1 MEKIVM
7 ISLLY
12 LTFTGDVKSTKFVE
26 IWEPQNCAGWY
37 HYEIK
42 SKPKK
47 KTPLTGRTYY
57 EYYGYGSEGRTI
69 KVVGYKCS
77 GR

>member
-37 HYEIK
+37 HWEIK

-47 KTPLTGRTYY
+47 LNSPKSIITGYILFSTLLF
-57 EYYGYGSEGRTI
+57 
-69 KVVGYKCS
+69 CS
-77 GR
+77 NYLFLL

>member
-37 HYEIK
+37 HWEIK

-57 EYYGYGSEGRTI
+57 VYKGYGSEGKTI
-69 KVVGYKCS
+69 KVIGYKCS
-77 GR
+77 GG

>member
-1 MEKIVM
+1 M

-12 LTFTGDVKSTKFVE
+12 LTFTRDVRSTKFVE

-37 HYEIK
+37 HWEIK

-57 EYYGYGSEGRTI
+57 VYNGYGSDGKTI
-69 KVVGYKCS
+69 KVVGYRCS
-77 GR
+77 GG

>member
-1 MEKIVM
+1 M

-26 IWEPQNCAGWY
+26 IWEPQNCAGGY
-37 HYEIK
+37 HWEIK

-57 EYYGYGSEGRTI
+57 VYNGYGSEGKTI

-77 GR
+77 GG

>member
-7 ISLLY
+7 SSLLY

-26 IWEPQNCAGWY
+26 IWEPQNCQSWY

-42 SKPKK
+42 SQPKK
-47 KTPLTGRTYY
+47 KRPISGQVYY
-57 EYYGYGSEGRTI
+57 VYNGYGSEGKTLN
-69 KVVGYKCS
+69 VVGFRCS
-77 GR
+77 GQ

>member
-12 LTFTGDVKSTKFVE
+12 LTFTGDIKSTKFVE

-37 HYEIK
+37 HWEIK

-57 EYYGYGSEGRTI
+57 VYKGYGSEGKTI

>member
-1 MEKIVM
+1 M

-12 LTFTGDVKSTKFVE
+12 LTFTGDVRSTKFVE

-37 HYEIK
+37 HWEIK

-47 KTPLTGRTYY
+47 QTPLTGRTYY
-57 EYYGYGSEGRTI
+57 VYNGYGSEGKTI

-77 GR
+77 GG

>member
-1 MEKIVM
+1 MEKVVM

-26 IWEPQNCAGWY
+26 ICEPQNCASWY

-47 KTPLTGRTYY
+47 QTPLTGRTYY
-57 EYYGYGSEGRTI
+57 VYKGYGSEGKTI
-69 KVVGYKCS
+69 KVIGYKCF

>member
-12 LTFTGDVKSTKFVE
+12 ITFTGEIKSTKFVE

-37 HYEIK
+37 HWEIK

-57 EYYGYGSEGRTI
+57 VYKGYGSEGKTI

>member
-12 LTFTGDVKSTKFVE
+12 ITFTGDVKSTKFVE

>member
-1 MEKIVM
+1 VEKIVM

-12 LTFTGDVKSTKFVE
+12 ITFTGEIKSTKFVE

-37 HYEIK
+37 HWEIK

-57 EYYGYGSEGRTI
+57 VYKGYGSEGKTI

>member
-1 MEKIVM
+1 M

-12 LTFTGDVKSTKFVE
+12 LTFTGDVRSTKFVE

-37 HYEIK
+37 HWEIK

-57 EYYGYGSEGRTI
+57 VYKGYGSEGKTI

-77 GR
+77 GG

>member
-1 MEKIVM
+1 M

-12 LTFTGDVKSTKFVE
+12 ITFTGDIKSTKFE

-37 HYEIK
+37 HWEIR

-57 EYYGYGSEGRTI
+57 VYNGYGSEGKTI

-77 GR
+77 GG

>member
-37 HYEIK
+37 YWEIK

-47 KTPLTGRTYY
+47 QTPLTGRTYY
-57 EYYGYGSEGRTI
+57 VYNGYGSEGKTI

-77 GR
+77 GG

>member
-12 LTFTGDVKSTKFVE
+12 LTFTGEIKSTKFVE

-37 HYEIK
+37 HWEIK

-57 EYYGYGSEGRTI
+57 VYKGYGSEGKTI

>member
-1 MEKIVM
+1 M

-26 IWEPQNCAGWY
+26 IWEPQNCAGWQ
-37 HYEIK
+37 HWEIK

-57 EYYGYGSEGRTI
+57 EYYGYGSEGKTI

>member
-12 LTFTGDVKSTKFVE
+12 LTFTGDIKSTKFVE

-57 EYYGYGSEGRTI
+57 EYYGYGSEGKTI
-69 KVVGYKCS
+69 KVVVYKCS

>member
-12 LTFTGDVKSTKFVE
+12 LTFTGDIRSTKFVE

-77 GR
+77 GG

>member
-1 MEKIVM
+1 M

-12 LTFTGDVKSTKFVE
+12 LTFTGDVRSTKFVE

-37 HYEIK
+37 HWEIK

-47 KTPLTGRTYY
+47 KTPLTGRMYY
-57 EYYGYGSEGRTI
+57 VYKGYGSEGKTI

-77 GR
+77 GG

>member
-12 LTFTGDVKSTKFVE
+12 ITFTGDIKSTKFVE

-37 HYEIK
+37 HWEIK

>member
-12 LTFTGDVKSTKFVE
+12 ITFTGDIKSTKFVE

-37 HYEIK
+37 HWEIK

-47 KTPLTGRTYY
+47 QTPLTGRTYY
-57 EYYGYGSEGRTI
+57 VYNGYGSEGKTI
-69 KVVGYKCS
+69 KVIGYKCS
-77 GR
+77 GG

>member
-1 MEKIVM
+1 M

-12 LTFTGDVKSTKFVE
+12 LTFTGDIKSTNFVE
-26 IWEPQNCAGWY
+26 IWEPQNCASWY

-57 EYYGYGSEGRTI
+57 EYYGYGSEGKTI

>member
-12 LTFTGDVKSTKFVE
+12 ITFTGEIKSTKFVE

-37 HYEIK
+37 HWEIK

-57 EYYGYGSEGRTI
+57 VYKGYGSEGKTI
-69 KVVGYKCS
+69 KVIGYKCS

>member
-1 MEKIVM
+1 VEKIVM

-12 LTFTGDVKSTKFVE
+12 ITFTGEIKSTKFVE

-37 HYEIK
+37 HWEIK

-57 EYYGYGSEGRTI
+57 VYKGYGSEGKTI
-69 KVVGYKCS
+69 KVIGYKCS

>member
-1 MEKIVM
+1 MEKIVV

-12 LTFTGDVKSTKFVE
+12 LTFTGDIKSTKFVE

-57 EYYGYGSEGRTI
+57 EYYGYGSEGKTI

>member
-37 HYEIK
+37 HWEIK

-47 KTPLTGRTYY
+47 QTPLTGRTYY
-57 EYYGYGSEGRTI
+57 VYNGYGSEGKTI
-69 KVVGYKCS
+69 IVVGYKCS

>member
-12 LTFTGDVKSTKFVE
+12 LKFTGDVKSTKFVE
-26 IWEPQNCAGWY
+26 IWEPQNCQSWY

-42 SKPKK
+42 SQPKK
-47 KTPLTGRTYY
+47 KRPISGQVYY
-57 EYYGYGSEGRTI
+57 VYNGYGSEGKTLN
-69 KVVGYKCS
+69 VVGFRCS
-77 GR
+77 GQ

>member
-1 MEKIVM
+1 VEKIVM

-37 HYEIK
+37 HWEIK
-42 SKPKK
+42 SKLKK
-47 KTPLTGRTYY
+47 KTSLTGRTYY
-57 EYYGYGSEGRTI
+57 VYNGYGSEGKTI

-77 GR
+77 GG

>member
-1 MEKIVM
+1 M
-7 ISLLY
+7 ISLLH
-12 LTFTGDVKSTKFVE
+12 LTFTGEVKTTSWFE
-26 IWEPQNCAGWY
+26 IVSKSSCGTWY
-37 HYEIK
+37 HWEIK

-47 KTPLTGRTYY
+47 KTPVTGRTYY
-57 EYYGYGSEGRTI
+57 VYNGYGSEGKTI

>member
-1 MEKIVM
+1 MEKVVM

-12 LTFTGDVKSTKFVE
+12 LTFTGEIKSTKFVE
-26 IWEPQNCAGWY
+26 IWEPQNCKSWY

-47 KTPLTGRTYY
+47 KTSLTGRTYY
-57 EYYGYGSEGRTI
+57 EYYGYGSEGKTI

>member
-12 LTFTGDVKSTKFVE
+12 LTFTGDIKSTKFVE

-37 HYEIK
+37 HWEIK

-47 KTPLTGRTYY
+47 QTPLTGRTYY
-57 EYYGYGSEGRTI
+57 VYNGYGSEGKTI

>member
-12 LTFTGDVKSTKFVE
+12 ITFTGDVKSTKFVE
-26 IWEPQNCAGWY
+26 IWEPKNCAGWY

-57 EYYGYGSEGRTI
+57 VYNGYGSEGKTI

-77 GR
+77 GG

>member
-12 LTFTGDVKSTKFVE
+12 ITFTGDIKSTKFVE

>member
-1 MEKIVM
+1 VEKIVM

-12 LTFTGDVKSTKFVE
+12 LTFTGDVRSTKFVE

-37 HYEIK
+37 HWEIK

-57 EYYGYGSEGRTI
+57 VYKGYGSEGKTI

-77 GR
+77 GG